1 MHIHSCSCSYLWM
14 IIHKVIKNTVYRPKG
29 QLMCSS
35 MRCKQTFF
43 KKKRKEKEND
53 FDQENIS
60 TSAIKTWTRS
70 CLEGNMS
77 QCKISLTEVGKTK
90 KRRVWLQKEEQKKA
104 WCPPVSLLL
113 LHWQIICQ
121 VLVLNPFTKW
131 YQILV
136 MLVIFPIQWES
147 SVFLF

>member
-1 MHIHSCSCSYLWM
+1 MHIHSCSYLWM

-90 KRRVWLQKEEQKKA
+90 KKTSLVAKGGAKEGAMSSCVSAFTSLANNLPGFSPKPVYKMISNISDACHFPHSVRVQ
-104 WCPPVSLLL
+104 CFSF
-113 LHWQIICQ
+113 
-121 VLVLNPFTKW
+121 LV
-131 YQILV
+131 
-136 MLVIFPIQWES
+136 
-147 SVFLF
+147 